1 MIKTIF
7 NSFGRTLGRILCY
20 IFIGLIIAFI
30 IGKIKVNA
38 AERSDNFLAN
48 IKYLPSLVQAYNW
61 SSSTSST
68 AITST
73 KHLFGDLYPSLFAES
88 DKLIY
93 PVFNSGSEI
102 FSISGP
108 LGSNGRSFVFNLN
121 TRISKEMYTGIT
133 TYICYTGGDLP
144 QVSRVG
150 AGDSFNT
157 ALTGTPKY
165 KSTSRMYI
173 TPLTWRL
180 NGANQQ
186 VYCGAYFSIIQ
197 PTEQSN
203 SFHIRMDGV
212 NNSSY
217 RYFLMG
223 YDLESLGNA
232 DSLSAAELDTIIKN
246 SGLATA
252 SSVQEVKNSVN
263 EIKQEANNINN
274 SITSD
279 DVDDTSQNCGI
290 ICKLKSIVSFL
301 KPAHLINIIVPT
313 EKQMND
319 LLDDTTDMIATKIGI
334 LGLPMTVY
342 TQFIKL
348 INNTSETDYCM
359 TWDAVHV
366 PNFEEAVPIIAAGN
380 FCFSSILENEKIAT
394 FRSTCMTIIGGL
406 ILFAFVAYLK
416 NSYNKIFDIPD
427 REEYTYFTTEDTYT
441 VDDHTGE
448 VLNHK
453 YSQRKTFRE
462 KR

>member
-1 MIKTIF
+1 MIKNNIF
-7 NSFGRTLGRILCY
+7 SSFGRTLGRILCY
-20 IFIGLIIAFI
+20 ILIGLVISFI
-30 IGKIKVNA
+30 TGKLKVNA

-68 AITST
+68 ALTST
-73 KHLFGDLYPSLFAES
+73 KHLFGDLYPSLFTES

-144 QVSRVG
+144 QVSRIG

-157 ALTGTPKY
+157 AINSNPKY

-197 PTEQSN
+197 PIEQSN
-203 SFHIRMDGV
+203 SFNIRLEGV

-232 DSLSAAELDTIIKN
+232 DSLTAAQLDTIIKN

-252 SSVQEVKNSVN
+252 SSVQEVKNSVK

-274 SITSD
+274 SINNS
-279 DVDDTSQNCGI
+279 DVDDPSSSINSFNDKLAENGVITQLIGLPVTLFTKVLNSVNGTCTSYNLGS
-290 ICKLKSIVSFL
+290 LFGTEIVF
-301 KPAHLINIIVPT
+301 PCIN
-313 EKQMND
+313 MFN
-319 LLDDTTDMIATKIGI
+319 I
-334 LGLPMTVY
+334 LGGNLWSVIDVLISGLFVY
-342 TQFIKL
+342 SISKKFIK
-348 INNTSETDYCM
+348 
-359 TWDAVHV
+359 V
-366 PNFEEAVPIIAAGN
+366 FEHM
-380 FCFSSILENEKIAT
+380 SSMNEGDVI
-394 FRSTCMTIIGGL
+394 
-406 ILFAFVAYLK
+406 
-416 NSYNKIFDIPD
+416 
-427 REEYTYFTTEDTYT
+427 
-441 VDDHTGE
+441 DD
-448 VLNHK
+448 
-453 YSQRKTFRE
+453 
-462 KR
+462 